1 MGLWRN
7 TPVEKSLDLG
17 RALAAWLR
25 LRLSNRPDS
34 EHEMSYNRISVYLV
48 LVTILYFASR
58 AGFPGATELLASWRP
73 ALIAVP
79 IVCALILAHI
89 VAYPGVSHPRRLFA
103 ILIDFGSL
111 TALAHVGDESTTL
124 VYPFYLWVIF
134 GNGFRFGV
142 AYLFAATAVAVAG
155 FCFVLLTT
163 PFWIEHRTLGI
174 ALLIGLIGLP
184 AYVSVLIRRLSDAR
198 IQAEE
203 ANRSKS
209 LFMASISHEL
219 RTPLNAV
226 IGFSSLLASTKL
238 TPDQAEMAISIGESG
253 STLLKQINSIL
264 EFSRLEAGKTPINK
278 REFDLF
284 ALMMRI
290 GNMVSVQANAKGVA
304 VRLRIGINTPNYVVS
319 GEHAI
324 EDILTNLVA
333 NAVKFTSEG
342 SVTISADVVASMNS
356 RSVVRIGV
364 TDTGIGIAEDAQA
377 RIFESFTQADE
388 TIIDRFGGTG
398 LGLAITK
405 RLVEALGGTIAV
417 DSKIGEGSTFR
428 FDLEVDIAATTSE
441 SSPCCL
447 IVVSRDRDV
456 REFCGRIE
464 SVAFIADSLPMAKA
478 VLAKAPQKITPDA
491 FLIDAGVLDEHALR
505 ELAELRESLPDVR
518 APFFLIQDAMG
529 RDAVG
534 KDATGKALS
543 SAVDACFTSRLA
555 RPVDGFQLL
564 QVRRIARSIGPGRS
578 RVNNATAIS
587 ELRLS
592 GLRVLVAE
600 DNKTNQKVIGRLLN
614 RAGIIVEFADDG
626 EIALS
631 MLEAGEFDL
640 ALMDINMPVMN
651 GVEATK
657 LYRFAS
663 MGRRHLPIVALTA
676 DVRDEIR
683 TRCIDAGMDE
693 CLPKPIEP
701 DALFATIARLVPDD
715 RKAQI
720 AYQPAPDVAADTRPA
735 EAAGSEI
742 EPIDKQAIE
751 DLLELG
757 GPEFVAEIVDQF
769 VTDAVSILRSLSDAV
784 AQGDVS
790 SFQDHAHAMRSCAAN
805 VGAQRM
811 RGLCL
816 DWRDIEARELA
827 VDGEV
832 HVRQLEAEFARVV
845 TELSVH
851 KAA

>member
-1 MGLWRN
+1 
-7 TPVEKSLDLG
+7 
-17 RALAAWLR
+17 
-25 LRLSNRPDS
+25 
-34 EHEMSYNRISVYLV
+34 MSYNRISVYLV

-79 IVCALILAHI
+79 IICFLILAHI
-89 VAYPGVSHPRRLFA
+89 VAYPGVCHPRRLFA
-103 ILIDFGSL
+103 ILVDLGSL

-124 VYPFYLWVIF
+124 VYPFFLWVIF

-174 ALLIGLIGLP
+174 ALLVGLIGLP

-203 ANRSKS
+203 ANRAKS

-304 VRLRIGINTPNYVVS
+304 VRLRIGINTPNHIVS

-356 RSVVRIGV
+356 RSIVRIGV

-428 FDLEVDIAATTSE
+428 FDLEVDIAAAGE
-441 SSPCCL
+441 SSPCSL
-447 IVVSRDRDV
+447 IVISADRDV
-456 REFCGRIE
+456 KAFCGRID
-464 SVAFIADSLPMAKA
+464 SVALIEDSLPLAKA
-478 VLAKAPQKITPDA
+478 ALARAPQKITPDA
-491 FLIDAGVLDEHALR
+491 ILIDAGVLGEHALR

-518 APFFLIQDAMG
+518 APFFLIQDSTG
-529 RDAVG
+529 RDASA
-534 KDATGKALS
+534 KDASGKALS
-543 SAVDACFTSRLA
+543 NAVDAYFTSRLT
-555 RPVDGFQLL
+555 RPIDGFQLL
-564 QVRRIARSIGPGRS
+564 QVRRIAHSIGPGRS

-587 ELRLS
+587 ELGLS
-592 GLRVLVAE
+592 GVRVLVAE

-614 RAGIIVEFADDG
+614 RAGVIVQFADNG

-631 MLEAGEFDL
+631 MLEKGEFDL

-651 GVEATK
+651 GIEATK

-663 MGRRHLPIVALTA
+663 MGRTHMPIVALTA
-676 DVRDEIR
+676 DVRDEI
-683 TRCIDAGMDE
+683 TSKCIEAGMDE

-701 DALFATIARLVPDD
+701 DMLFATIARLVPDE
-715 RKAQI
+715 RKARI
-720 AYQPAPDVAADTRPA
+720 AHRPGPDVAADARPA
-735 EAAGSEI
+735 EAAGSDI
-742 EPIDKQAIE
+742 APIDKQAIE

-769 VTDAVSILRSLSDAV
+769 VTDAVSILRNLSDAV

-790 SFQDHAHAMRSCAAN
+790 SFHDHAHALRSCAAN

-832 HVRQLEAEFARVV
+832 HIRQLEEEFARVV
-845 TELSVH
+845 AELSVL

>member
-1 MGLWRN
+1 LKMSVRRN

-17 RALAAWLR
+17 HALAAWLR

-79 IVCALILAHI
+79 IICVLILAHI
-89 VAYPGVSHPRRLFA
+89 VAYPGVNHPRRLFA
-103 ILIDFGSL
+103 ILVDLGSL

-142 AYLFAATAVAVAG
+142 IYLFAATAVAVAG

-203 ANRSKS
+203 ANRAKS

-264 EFSRLEAGKTPINK
+264 EFSRLEAGKTPINR

-304 VRLRIGINTPNYVVS
+304 VRLRIGINTPNHIVS

-356 RSVVRIGV
+356 RSIVRIGV

-428 FDLEVDIAATTSE
+428 FDIEVDIAAATAD
-441 SSPCCL
+441 SSPCSL
-447 IVVSRDRDV
+447 LVISRDRDV
-456 REFCGRIE
+456 KAFCGSIE
-464 SVAFIADSLPMAKA
+464 SVALVEDSLP
-478 VLAKAPQKITPDA
+478 LAAAALAAAPQKITPDA
-491 FLIDAGVLDEHALR
+491 VLIDAGILGEHALR

-518 APFFLIQDAMG
+518 APFFLIQDASG
-529 RDAVG
+529 RDAS
-534 KDATGKALS
+534 GKALPN
-543 SAVDACFTSRLA
+543 AVDAYFISHLSRPL
-555 RPVDGFQLL
+555 DGFQLL
-564 QVRRIARSIGPGRS
+564 QVKRIAHSIGPGRS
-578 RVNNATAIS
+578 RVNNAAALS
-587 ELRLS
+587 EMRLS
-592 GLRVLVAE
+592 GLRILVAE
-600 DNKTNQKVIGRLLN
+600 DNKTNQKVIGRLLD

-626 EIALS
+626 EAALS
-631 MLEAGEFDL
+631 MLEKSEFDL

-651 GVEATK
+651 GIEATK

-663 MGRRHLPIVALTA
+663 AGRKHMPIVALTA
-676 DVRDEIR
+676 DVRDEI
-683 TRCIDAGMDE
+683 TSKCIDAGMDE

-701 DALFATIARLVPDD
+701 DTLFATIARLVPDD
-715 RKAQI
+715 RKAEI
-720 AYQPAPDVAADTRPA
+720 ARRPEPEVAADAPA
-735 EAAGSEI
+735 VGEAGSEI
-742 EPIDKQAIE
+742 APIDKQAIE

-769 VTDAVSILRSLSDAV
+769 VTDAVSILRNLSDAV

-790 SFQDHAHAMRSCAAN
+790 SFHDHAHALRSCAAN

-832 HVRQLEAEFARVV
+832 HIRQLEEEFARVV
-845 TELSVH
+845 AELSVL

>member
-1 MGLWRN
+1 MSVRRN

-17 RALAAWLR
+17 HALAAWLR

-79 IVCALILAHI
+79 IICVLILAHI
-89 VAYPGVSHPRRLFA
+89 VAYPGVNHPRRLFA
-103 ILIDFGSL
+103 ILVDLGSL

-142 AYLFAATAVAVAG
+142 IYLFAATAVAVAG

-203 ANRSKS
+203 ANRAKS

-264 EFSRLEAGKTPINK
+264 EFSRLEAGKTPINR

-304 VRLRIGINTPNYVVS
+304 VRLRIGINTPNHIVS

-356 RSVVRIGV
+356 RSIVRIGV

-428 FDLEVDIAATTSE
+428 FDIEVDIAAATAD
-441 SSPCCL
+441 SSPCSL
-447 IVVSRDRDV
+447 LVISRDRDV
-456 REFCGRIE
+456 KAFCGSIE
-464 SVAFIADSLPMAKA
+464 SVALVEDSLP
-478 VLAKAPQKITPDA
+478 LAAAALAAAPQKITPDA
-491 FLIDAGVLDEHALR
+491 VLIDAGILGEHALR

-518 APFFLIQDAMG
+518 APFFLIQDASG
-529 RDAVG
+529 RDAS
-534 KDATGKALS
+534 GKALPN
-543 SAVDACFTSRLA
+543 AVDAYFISHLSRPL
-555 RPVDGFQLL
+555 DGFQLL
-564 QVRRIARSIGPGRS
+564 QVKRIAHSIGPGRS
-578 RVNNATAIS
+578 RVNNAAALS
-587 ELRLS
+587 EMRLS
-592 GLRVLVAE
+592 GLRILVAE
-600 DNKTNQKVIGRLLN
+600 DNKTNQKVIGRLLD

-626 EIALS
+626 EAALS
-631 MLEAGEFDL
+631 MLEKSEFDL

-651 GVEATK
+651 GIEATK

-663 MGRRHLPIVALTA
+663 AGRKHMPIVALTA
-676 DVRDEIR
+676 DVRDEI
-683 TRCIDAGMDE
+683 TSKCIDAGMDE

-701 DALFATIARLVPDD
+701 DTLFATIARLVPDD
-715 RKAQI
+715 RKAEI
-720 AYQPAPDVAADTRPA
+720 ARRPEPEVAADAPA
-735 EAAGSEI
+735 VGEAGSEI
-742 EPIDKQAIE
+742 APIDKQAIE

-769 VTDAVSILRSLSDAV
+769 VTDAVSILRNLSDAV

-790 SFQDHAHAMRSCAAN
+790 SFHDHAHALRSCAAN

-832 HVRQLEAEFARVV
+832 HIRQLEEEFARVV
-845 TELSVH
+845 AELSVL

>member
-1 MGLWRN
+1 MSLWRN

-17 RALAAWLR
+17 RALGAWLR

-79 IVCALILAHI
+79 IICGLILAHI
-89 VAYPGVSHPRRLFA
+89 VAYPGVCHPRRLFA
-103 ILIDFGSL
+103 IIVDLGSL

-142 AYLFAATAVAVAG
+142 VYLFAATAVAVTG

-238 TPDQAEMAISIGESG
+238 SPDQAEMAISIGESG

-342 SVTISADVVASMNS
+342 AVTISVDVVASMNS
-356 RSVVRIGV
+356 RSIVRIGV

-428 FDLEVDIAATTSE
+428 FDLEVDIAATTAD
-441 SSPCCL
+441 SSPCSL
-447 IVVSRDRDV
+447 IVISRDRDV
-456 REFCGRIE
+456 KAFCSRIE
-464 SVAFIADSLPMAKA
+464 SVAFIEDSLPMAKA
-478 VLAKAPQKITPDA
+478 ALAQAQKKITPDA
-491 FLIDAGVLDEHALR
+491 VLIDASVLDEHALA
-505 ELAELRESLPDVR
+505 ELAELRKSLPDVR
-518 APFFLIQDAMG
+518 APFFLIQDA
-529 RDAVG
+529 
-534 KDATGKALS
+534 TGKTLPI
-543 SAVDACFTSRLA
+543 AVDACFTSRLT

-564 QVRRIARSIGPGRS
+564 QVRRIAQSIGPGRS
-578 RVNNATAIS
+578 RVNNATAMS

-614 RAGIIVEFADDG
+614 RAGVIVEFADDG

-640 ALMDINMPVMN
+640 ALVDINMPVMN

-663 MGRRHLPIVALTA
+663 TGRRYMPIVALTA

-683 TRCIDAGMDE
+683 TKCIDAGMDE

-701 DALFATIARLVPDD
+701 DTLFATIARLVPDD
-715 RKAQI
+715 RKAKT
-720 AYQPAPDVAADTRPA
+720 AYQPAPDVVADMLPFET
-735 EAAGSEI
+735 AGVEI
-742 EPIDKQAIE
+742 APIDKQAIE